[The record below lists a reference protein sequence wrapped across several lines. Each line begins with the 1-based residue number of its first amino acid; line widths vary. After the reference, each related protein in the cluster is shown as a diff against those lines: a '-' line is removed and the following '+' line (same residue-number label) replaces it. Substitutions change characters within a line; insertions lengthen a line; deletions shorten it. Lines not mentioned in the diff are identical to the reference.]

1 MAHKIIVKNEHFK
14 NCESYG
20 SNTHCPLAL
29 AIKEQLP
36 ELKNL
41 WVGGRTVE
49 LDEKEF
55 YISANWSANGCGDKI
70 IDMIINA
77 KRNIYQESIE
87 VILKDFNECYYGN

>member
-14 NCESYG
+14 NCESYS

-41 WVGGRTVE
+41 WVGGTIVK
-49 LDEKEF
+49 LDEKQF
-55 YISANWSANGCGDKI
+55 YITANWSGNKV

-87 VILKDFNECYYGN
+87 VILTEG

>member
-14 NCESYG
+14 NCESYS

-41 WVGGRTVE
+41 WVGGTIVK
-49 LDEKEF
+49 LDEKQF
-55 YISANWSANGCGDKI
+55 SKNI
-70 IDMIINA
+70 IVTIHNTFCIF
-77 KRNIYQESIE
+77 
-87 VILKDFNECYYGN
+87 VFGLCVFV